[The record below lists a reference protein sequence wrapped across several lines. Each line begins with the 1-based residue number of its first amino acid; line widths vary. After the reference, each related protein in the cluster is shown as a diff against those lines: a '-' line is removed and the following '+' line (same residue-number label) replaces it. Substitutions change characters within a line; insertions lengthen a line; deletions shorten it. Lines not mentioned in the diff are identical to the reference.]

1 MGKCKF
7 GKTISVLL
15 AFMMLIPSM
24 ISVSAEE
31 SPVIDWTVDFSE
43 NAGGSGWN
51 KWNDR
56 STLDASKNGWNSIY
70 IGNGINVQIQDKKYG
85 MADGSGDKTNTAAA
99 YISTRNETNNQTAA
113 LRLETDKTLEV
124 GQTAVISFDYAVEDD
139 SNKLSRYIVV
149 NHDTSSTL
157 PLAQLC
163 GDSLRIN
170 GTKYNSASGG
180 YVGMKWSGALL
191 DWKWHHFE
199 YRLGVMDDGTYVVVY
214 LNGQKLDE
222 FKSSAS
228 ITSFKNLAFYT
239 WSIPS
244 DKTVIKTAVDNINFK
259 VLNVSTKP
267 TEEDERFKPS
277 SFNWNFETP
286 SKGKSVTV
294 VNENDIAKHD
304 FVSGKFGKASSD
316 VSLRLYNEEKERGS
330 VDTYHWFNTSWSDR
344 MTYGDTQD
352 MEFKFAY
359 DGPFAG
365 LHLWSRSYKTTQ
377 PPSKEFDLGKPVQ
390 ISSNGILNA
399 FGQSSAKLNLERGKW
414 YKLNIV
420 TTSISESECKFTY
433 KILLDNN
440 VVCEGENQ
448 YGADGSIAEP
458 WTGFQNMR
466 IGYNWDGA
474 GLKSGSGETAIYNAN
489 STYIDDIKV
498 THYTA
503 SDLENG
509 DYAAVIA
516 HTPIT
521 LSHSNPF
528 INKYMSDN
536 GRISSYILP
545 DVSTDD
551 YMSGLTAGNAESVTL
566 NGDNTGLM
574 YGKSAE
580 IKTLSGEKLYL
591 TPNAETKTVLKPVI
605 SGSGISGLSPVA
617 ADFTTYEYKASV
629 AGRAEEDYAA
639 FISVTDKDTEE
650 HVAPA
655 LMGVSGTTA
664 PTMLTTSVYVGKGSA
679 GRARLLVN
687 YVSDYNKSAQEC
699 AVQIDGKGNV
709 IINEE
714 NKVSGKAT
722 LNGWNKIEVVT
733 YPGSRNIDLRLNGK
747 LIAENVRAFKNT
759 VDYYERF
766 KWEAPMYKQVLG
778 SSKFGFADIELKSG
792 AYADFASET
801 SLVSTNEQY
810 IPYNR
815 ANVLYVPELASVADI
830 YTEFENSDS
839 VRNVYADSSMTA
851 GAEEDLADGNVV
863 VIEKDGVFK
872 YYTVK
877 TGTPGVETL
886 GIKYSVNGDDT
897 KYKFAKGKLNISAEF
912 EGAGEKAVELYVAR
926 YVGGKLAEV
935 AKTTKTVN
943 GTDSVDAEFD
953 VTDATG
959 SIKVIAADGSLAPL
973 CEALVIPGE

>member
-43 NAGGSGWN
+43 NAGAALWN
-51 KWNDR
+51 KWGDTEGLSNSKSGWDAISLERGADAQVMDR
-56 STLDASKNGWNSIY
+56 EMKL
-70 IGNGINVQIQDKKYG
+70 
-85 MADGSGDKTNTAAA
+85 ADGSGTKTNTAALRWA
-99 YISTRNETNNQTAA
+99 TRANVSNQNT
-113 LRLETDKTLEV
+113 RVEFRTDKTLEV
-124 GQTAVISFDYAVEDD
+124 GQTVNISFDFAMEDETL
-139 SNKLSRYIVV
+139 LSRYIII
-149 NHDTSSTL
+149 NNDTSA
-157 PLAQLC
+157 PMQLAQLC
-163 GDSLRIN
+163 GDSFRIN
-170 GTKYNSASGG
+170 GVKYNAASGG
-180 YVGMKWSGALL
+180 YVGMDSNGRLMAWR
-191 DWKWHHFE
+191 WHHLE
-199 YRLGVMDDGTYVVVY
+199 YRLGIMQDGTYVIVY
-214 LNGQKLDE
+214 LNGKKLDE
-222 FKSSAS
+222 FKSSVS
-228 ITSFKNLAFYT
+228 IKSFKNMAFTAPVPEGGGVAVRT
-239 WSIPS
+239 WL
-244 DKTVIKTAVDNINFK
+244 DNFNFK
-259 VLNVSTKP
+259 VLNKETLPSA
-267 TEEDERFKPS
+267 DDARFKLPVYNLK
-277 SFNWNFETP
+277 FDTP
-286 SKGKSVTV
+286 MSGMSIPIANEKTV
-294 VNENDIAKHD
+294 AKHD
-304 FVSGKFGKASSD
+304 FAGGIFGKQEDDRA
-316 VSLRLYNEEKERGS
+316 LRLYNEEKENAGE
-330 VDTYHWFNTSWSDR
+330 DPFHFLQTGWSNR
-344 MTYGDTQD
+344 LKYGETEDF
-352 MEFKFAY
+352 EVRFAY
-359 DGPFAG
+359 DDIFAG
-365 LHLWSRSYKTTQ
+365 LRLWPRNYGWIDAVTIKNDGTISAFKDQKTAR
-377 PPSKEFDLGKPVQ
+377 
-390 ISSNGILNA
+390 LNM
-399 FGQSSAKLNLERGKW
+399 ERGKW
-414 YKLNIV
+414 YKLNVV
-420 TTSISESECKFTY
+420 TSPASETESKFNY
-433 KILLDNN
+433 KIFIDNN
-440 VVCEGENQ
+440 LVFDGEYQFSGTTGRWEGFKSLRVGNT
-448 YGADGSIAEP
+448 
-458 WTGFQNMR
+458 WNTTGV
-466 IGYNWDGA
+466 I
-474 GLKSGSGETAIYNAN
+474 SGSGNSAIYKK
-489 STYIDDIKV
+489 STMYIDDIKV

-503 SDLENG
+503 ADLENA
-509 DYAAVIA
+509 DYAAVLA
-516 HTPIT
+516 HGKIT
-521 LSHSNPF
+521 LSHSNTF

-545 DVSTDD
+545 DVSADD
-551 YMSGLTAGNAESVTL
+551 YMNGLTAGNAESVML

-605 SGSGISGLSPVA
+605 SGSGISGLSPVSA
-617 ADFTTYEYKASV
+617 NFTTYEYKASV

-655 LMGVSGTTA
+655 LMGGSGTTA

-679 GRARLLVN
+679 GIARLLVN

-709 IINEE
+709 RINEE
-714 NKVSGKAT
+714 NKVVGKAA
-722 LNGWNKIEVVT
+722 LNGWNKIEMVT
-733 YPGSRNIDLRLNGK
+733 YPGSGNIDLRLNGK

-766 KWEAPMYKQVLG
+766 KWEASMYKQMLG

-801 SLVSTNEQY
+801 SLVSTNEEY

-830 YTEFENSDS
+830 YTEFENSGS

-877 TGTPGVETL
+877 TGIPGLETL

-897 KYKFAKGKLNISAEF
+897 KYKFENGKLNISAEF
-912 EGAGEKAVELYVAR
+912 EGTGEKAVELYVAR
-926 YVGGKLAEV
+926 YVDGKLAEV

-959 SIKVIAADGSLAPL
+959 RIKVIAADGSLAPL
-973 CEALVIPGE
+973 CEALVIPGK